1 MNQMLMMMMMIM
13 MKRRKKKKKTK
24 MKMKTKHIQVTVNQM
39 MMTTSKHK
47 EHIEHV
53 ALQSPH
59 LANARNWTIT
69 LTSLGKTH
77 PWALV

>member
-13 MKRRKKKKKTK
+13 MKRRKKKKKT
-24 MKMKTKHIQVTVNQM
+24 KMKTKHIQVTVNQM

-53 ALQSPH
+53 AEPPSRKRKELDDNTDESRKDASFWP
-59 LANARNWTIT
+59 
-69 LTSLGKTH
+69 
-77 PWALV
+77 LV